1 MNLRDF
7 FQRLFDWC
15 PMTPGEVPPQRSNA
29 LNILDGF
36 LVGWRNYLLT
46 MIIFGSILAYSML
59 IVPPPLIPVSSTPDT
74 WGEVYET
81 IPLTSEPL
89 KGVVVGEPDTVISE
103 QTVLEGDETLS
114 FEDQTVLISNLL
126 LLKDNSKLVFRN
138 CILIVP
144 YYSGYRYEDIFH
156 EFAGVVFN
164 DSSTLEAYDST
175 FVPFD
180 RRCSIGFMGSSTC
193 LLDNVIL
200 ANCTLGFDDNSQ
212 LHADNSYIHEIDA
225 DRTSSLR
232 IKNSTVKRLRQDQRW
247 RSRWVNPVKADTP
260 DVMCENTVIEL
271 LEIRVVNSSQCIL
284 DDAIG
289 YREHWNSYDAMHID
303 GRVMNLTLINSEV
316 VNPVYLTGFYSVF
329 NVTDSELLM
338 LQVLLSEVHVDDA
351 TLWILSIG
359 GNSSATIRNSNIYSF
374 RTAAHQPYVE
384 LFRTLSGDSMHQCAE
399 ISDSRIES
407 LSIDGYCDLVFERV
421 YVADADISEVEA
433 TVTGDVTWVK
443 GIFSNYNPY
452 SSFALTQVYEIAV
465 RGEERMIPGATL
477 SLSDLDGNVIWSGV
491 SDENGSAV
499 FNLTYCSHYGLYE
512 PYHYVTNYNDTWTL
526 KGEFEDETRT
536 QEVSLFDTGSPILLD
551 FSKDAAALP
560 IDNRILTWFT
570 LSVILIVTALKI
582 KATFLQPRTFTGGV

>member
-1 MNLRDF
+1 MK
-7 FQRLFDWC
+7 
-15 PMTPGEVPPQRSNA
+15 PGEAPPQRSNT
-29 LNILDGF
+29 LNVLDGF

-46 MIIFGSILAYSML
+46 MIIFGSILAYSIL

-74 WGEVYET
+74 WGDVYET

-89 KGVVVGEPDTVISE
+89 KGVVVGEPDTVISD
-103 QTVLEGDETLS
+103 QTVLEGDEALS

-126 LLKDNSKLVFRN
+126 LLKDDSKLVFRN
-138 CILIVP
+138 CTFIVP
-144 YYSGYRYEDIFH
+144 DYTGYRYEDIFND
-156 EFAGVVFN
+156 FAGVVFN

-200 ANCTLGFDDNSQ
+200 ANCTLGFDDDSQ

-232 IKNSTVKRLRQDQRW
+232 IKNSTVKRLRQDQTW
-247 RSRWVNPVKADTP
+247 RLRWVNPVKADTP
-260 DVMCENTVIEL
+260 DVMCENTVIDL
-271 LEIRVVNSSQCIL
+271 LEIRVVNSSRCIL

-316 VNPVYLTGFYSVF
+316 VNPVYLKGIYSAF
-329 NVTDSELLM
+329 NVTDTEVLV
-338 LQVLLSEVHVDDA
+338 LQVLMSEVFVDDA
-351 TLWILSIG
+351 DIWILSIT
-359 GNSSATIRNSNIYSF
+359 GNSSATIKNSNIHSF
-374 RTAAHQPYVE
+374 RTVINQLYVE
-384 LFRTLSGDSMHQCAE
+384 LFRTLPGDSMHQCAE

-407 LSIDGYCDLVFERV
+407 ISISGYCDLVFERV

-477 SLSDLDGNVIWSGV
+477 SLMDLDGNVIWSGV
-491 SDENGSAV
+491 SDENGLAV
-499 FNLTYCSHYGLYE
+499 FNLTYCSHYELYE

-536 QEVSLFDTGSPILLD
+536 QEVSLFDTGSPIILD

-570 LSVILIVTALKI
+570 ISVILIITALKI
-582 KATFLQPRTFTGGV
+582 KATFLQPRTFTGGVR